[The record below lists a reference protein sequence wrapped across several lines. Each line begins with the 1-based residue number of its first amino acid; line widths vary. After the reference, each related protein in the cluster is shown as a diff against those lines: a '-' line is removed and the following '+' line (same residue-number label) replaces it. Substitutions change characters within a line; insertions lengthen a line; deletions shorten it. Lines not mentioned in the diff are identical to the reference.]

1 MIKLVRGFKDI
12 LPTETA
18 LWQYVEATGRELLED
33 FGFAELRIPI
43 LEKTELFARSI
54 GAGTDIV
61 EKEMYTF
68 TDRKGDSLTLRPE
81 ATASVVR
88 AYIEHKFY
96 AKDPVCKLYTIGPMF
111 RRERP
116 QKGRYR
122 QFYQINA
129 EVFGL
134 HDPRADAELI
144 FLLMKFMNRL
154 DLSGIVLHINSLGC
168 LKCRPHF
175 KDDLKTFL
183 ANRSE
188 QLCSDC
194 LRRRDENPLRI
205 FDCKVPTCK
214 EIMTDAPSI
223 LDRLCSKCRSH
234 FNTVQDALKMS
245 HIPYETNHRLVRGLD
260 YYTRTTF
267 EVLAG
272 ALGAQDA
279 VAGGGRY
286 DGLVKALG
294 GPDQPGVGFAI
305 GVDRLIELLA
315 GQVQGLEKRAHL
327 FIAALGVRAQDRAF
341 QWVQDF
347 RMKRFRTEMDLED
360 RSLKSQMR
368 RADKLEASYVLI
380 VGDRELDDGA
390 AVLRNMTTKEQE
402 KVPLQGLVGFV
413 FSRIKTTITGRNN
426 EDRR

>member
-18 LWQYVEATGRELLED
+18 LWQYVEATVRELLED

-96 AKDPVCKLYTIGPMF
+96 AKDPLCKLYTIGPMF

-122 QFYQINA
+122 QFYQIN
-129 EVFGL
+129 
-134 HDPRADAELI
+134 
-144 FLLMKFMNRL
+144 
-154 DLSGIVLHINSLGC
+154 NSLGC

-214 EIMTDAPSI
+214 ETMTDAPSI

-234 FNTVQDALKMS
+234 FNTVQDVLKMS

-315 GQVQGLEKRAHL
+315 GQVQGLEKRSHL
-327 FIAALGVRAQDRAF
+327 FIAALGVRAQDMAF

-347 RMKRFRTEMDLED
+347 RMQRFRTEMDLED

-380 VGDRELDDGA
+380 VGDRELDEGA

-402 KVPLQGLVGFV
+402 RVPLQGLVGFV
-413 FSRIKTTITGRNN
+413 VSRIKPTTTGRNN
-426 EDRR
+426 EDQR

>member
-1 MIKLVRGFKDI
+1 MIKLVKGFKDI
-12 LPTETA
+12 LPEEA
-18 LWQYVEATGRELLED
+18 GLWQHVEMLVRELLED

-43 LEKTELFARSI
+43 LEQTELFARSI
-54 GAGTDIV
+54 GTSTDIV

-68 TDRKGDSLTLRPE
+68 IDRSGESLTLRPE

-88 AYIEHKFY
+88 AYIEHRLY
-96 AKDPVCKLYTIGPMF
+96 AKNPVRKLYTIGPMF

-144 FLLMKFMNRL
+144 LLLMTFMGRL
-154 DLSGIVLHINSLGC
+154 ELSGIVLHINSLGC
-168 LKCRPHF
+168 PACRPRF
-175 KDDLKTFL
+175 KDALKSFL
-183 ANRSE
+183 TGRSE

-194 LRRRDENPLRI
+194 LRRRDKNPLRI
-205 FDCKVPTCK
+205 FDCKVPACK
-214 EIMTDAPSI
+214 ETMQDAPSI
-223 LDRLCSKCRSH
+223 LEHLCNTCQSH
-234 FNTVQDALKMS
+234 FEIVKTSLDRFQM
-245 HIPYETNHRLVRGLD
+245 PYQVNPRLVRGLD

-267 EVLAG
+267 EVLAET
-272 ALGAQDA
+272 LGAQDA

-294 GPDQPGVGFAI
+294 GPDQPGIGFAI
-305 GVDRLIELLA
+305 GIDRLMALLA
-315 GQVQGLEKRAHL
+315 GRAQDFEKRPHI
-327 FIAALGVRAQDRAF
+327 FIAAIGEQAQNIAF
-341 QWVQDF
+341 QWVQDL
-347 RMKRFRTEMDLED
+347 RRQRVRAEMDFEN

-368 RADKLEASYVLI
+368 RADKLGVTYALI

-402 KVPLQGLVGFV
+402 KVSLQNVVTLVAN
-413 FSRIKTTITGRNN
+413 RIRAEQSIH
-426 EDRR
+426 

>member
-1 MIKLVRGFKDI
+1 MIKLVRGFRDI
-12 LPTETA
+12 LPADTA
-18 LWQYVEATGRELLED
+18 LWQNVETMLRELLED

-43 LEKTELFARSI
+43 LEQTELFARSI
-54 GAGTDIV
+54 GANTDIV

-68 TDRKGDSLTLRPE
+68 ADRKGDSLTLRPE

-88 AYIEHKFY
+88 AYIQHKLY
-96 AKDPVCKLYTIGPMF
+96 AKDPVWKLYTIGPMF

-144 FLLMKFMNRL
+144 LLLMTFMRRL
-154 DLSGIVLHINSLGC
+154 ELSGIMLHINSLGC
-168 LKCRPHF
+168 PECRPRF
-175 KDDLKTFL
+175 KDALKSFL
-183 ANRSE
+183 AGRSE

-194 LRRRDENPLRI
+194 LRRRDKNPLRI
-205 FDCKVPTCK
+205 FDCKVPSCK
-214 EIMTDAPSI
+214 ESMQDAPSI
-223 LDRLCSKCRSH
+223 LDYLCHACQNH
-234 FNTVQDALKMS
+234 FFTVKEILDRFN
-245 HIPYETNHRLVRGLD
+245 IPYEINHRLVRGLD

-294 GPDQPGVGFAI
+294 GPDQPGVGFAV
-305 GVDRLIELLA
+305 GVDRLTELLA
-315 GQVQGLEKRAHL
+315 GRVQGLEKRPDI
-327 FIAALGVRAQDRAF
+327 FIAAIGERAQDIAF

-347 RMKRFRTEMDLED
+347 RLQGVRAEIDFEN

-368 RADKLEASYVLI
+368 RADKFGASYALI
-380 VGDRELDDGA
+380 VGDRELDSKA
-390 AVLRNMTTKEQE
+390 AVLRNMTTKEQKE
-402 KVPLQGLVGFV
+402 IPLQDLIALVV
-413 FSRIKTTITGRNN
+413 KRLQ
-426 EDRR
+426 

>member
-18 LWQYVEATGRELLED
+18 LWQHVEAMGRELLEG

-54 GAGTDIV
+54 GASTDIV

-88 AYIEHKFY
+88 AYIEHKLY
-96 AKDPVCKLYTIGPMF
+96 AKDPVWKLYTIGPMF

-144 FLLMKFMNRL
+144 LLLMKFMNRL
-154 DLSGIVLHINSLGC
+154 DLSIITLHINSLGC
-168 LKCRPHF
+168 PECRPRF
-175 KDDLKTFL
+175 KDDLKSFL

-205 FDCKVPTCK
+205 FDCKVPACK
-214 EIMTDAPSI
+214 ETMVDAPSI
-223 LDRLCSKCRSH
+223 LGRLCNECRGH
-234 FNTVQDALKMS
+234 FHTVQDALNMF

-272 ALGAQDA
+272 ALGAQNA

-305 GVDRLIELLA
+305 GVDRLIDLLA
-315 GQVQGLEKRAHL
+315 ARVQSFEKRPHL
-327 FIAALGVRAQDRAF
+327 LIAALGLKAQDRAF
-341 QWVQDF
+341 QWIQDF
-347 RMKRFRTEMDLED
+347 RMQEIRVEMDFEN

-368 RADKLEASYVLI
+368 RADKLGVLYTLI

-402 KVPLQGLVGFV
+402 KVPLQGIIGFV
-413 FSRIKTTITGRNN
+413 VNRIKTTQ
-426 EDRR
+426 